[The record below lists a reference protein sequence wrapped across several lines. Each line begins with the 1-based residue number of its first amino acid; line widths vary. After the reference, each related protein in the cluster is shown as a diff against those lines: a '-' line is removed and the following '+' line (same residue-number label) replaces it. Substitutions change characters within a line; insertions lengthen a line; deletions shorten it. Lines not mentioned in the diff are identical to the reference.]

1 MLVSKLRVVVV
12 VYSSRNEYYL
22 GGIIALL
29 LQDYRT
35 MSTKSVCNNQYT
47 RFGTLSL

>member
-22 GGIIALL
+22 GGIIA
-29 LQDYRT
+29 
-35 MSTKSVCNNQYT
+35 MSTKTVCSSEHMVTDQH
-47 RFGTLSL
+47 